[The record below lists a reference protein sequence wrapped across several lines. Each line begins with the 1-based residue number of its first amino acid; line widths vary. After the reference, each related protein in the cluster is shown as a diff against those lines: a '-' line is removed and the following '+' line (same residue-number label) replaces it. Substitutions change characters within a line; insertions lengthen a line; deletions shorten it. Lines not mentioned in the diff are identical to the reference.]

1 VGARELGQGNQV
13 LRVEC
18 GKAQRDILPVLQG
31 EESKFEYDRYLLDVG
46 AKLENIPLRFG
57 FGPPYHF
64 LLSRQ
69 GCARDLLDFENF
81 LLYVLVSYNER
92 LLEACI
98 GPQVFLGALLFG
110 SHVRICFETD
120 L

>member
-1 VGARELGQGNQV
+1 
-13 LRVEC
+13 
-18 GKAQRDILPVLQG
+18 LQG
-31 EESKFEYDRYLLDVG
+31 EESKFEYDRYLLNVG
-46 AKLENIPLRFG
+46 AQLENIPLRFC

-69 GCARDLLDFENF
+69 SCAPDFLDFPNF

-98 GPQVFLGALLFG
+98 GPQVFLGALILG
-110 SHVRICFETD
+110 SHVRIGLKTD